1 MKCALWWLFKAGHTT
16 FCDSILCVWGD
27 GGGAESF
34 LILLLIL
41 VDQFHA
47 TWGFPGRS
55 AGKES
60 ACNAGDLSLIPGSGR
75 SAGEGIGYLLQYST
89 ASLMTQLVKNPL
101 EMWQAWV
108 WSLGW
113 ENPLEK
119 GKATHSSIWAWRIP
133 WGRKE
138 LDTTELLSLF
148 FLCYLQRNPL
158 PSAHILL
165 ILIF

>member
-1 MKCALWWLFKAGHTT
+1 MCSLVTFQSWTHYILWLYSLCLGRWRRGREFS
-16 FCDSILCVWGD
+16 DSTI
-27 GGGAESF
+27 
-34 LILLLIL
+34 IL

-55 AGKES
+55 AGKEC

-113 ENPLEK
+113 ENPLEN
-119 GKATHSSIWAWRIP
+119 GKATHSSIWAWRIL

>member
-1 MKCALWWLFKAGHTT
+1 MFSKANPLLYSESSRNISIISYILNTRKFTFQSTT
-16 FCDSILCVWGD
+16 
-27 GGGAESF
+27 
-34 LILLLIL
+34 LL
-41 VDQFHA
+41 
-47 TWGFPGRS
+47 GFPHS
-55 AGKES
+55 SVDKES
-60 ACNAGDLSLIPGSGR
+60 TCNAGDPSSIPGSGR
-75 SAGEGIGYLLQYST
+75 SAGEGIGYLLQYSM

-113 ENPLEK
+113 ENPLEN
-119 GKATHSSIWAWRIP
+119 GKATHSSIWAWRIL